1 MLVRS
6 LSGAFAGVPRGSVV
20 VAASDVLL
28 SFGDECDE
36 SHDDGD
42 DCERRR
48 RIDFGGADGLVG
60 LAVPAPL
67 STAKN
72 HGVFVL
78 EPQAAG
84 DDDDR
89 RGGWRMSEVRGV
101 LQKPSASEMRGA
113 TAPPARRWEQR
124 RRRRR
129 RRTTVTTTASSALG

>member
-1 MLVRS
+1 MV
-6 LSGAFAGVPRGSVV
+6 
-20 VAASDVLL
+20 ASDVLL
-28 SFGDECDE
+28 SFGDKCDE

-48 RIDFGGADGLVG
+48 WIDFGIADSLVG
-60 LAVPAPL
+60 LMVRAPL

-113 TAPPARRWEQR
+113 TDPPCAFPRPRADGNNDAAAAAAERR
-124 RRRRR
+124 
-129 RRTTVTTTASSALG
+129 

>member
-1 MLVRS
+1 MS
-6 LSGAFAGVPRGSVV
+6 WGSVV

-28 SFGDECDE
+28 SFGDECYE

-48 RIDFGGADGLVG
+48 RIDCERRRRIDFGGADGVVG
-60 LAVPAPL
+60 LAVPTPL

-72 HGVFVL
+72 YGVFVL

-89 RGGWRMSEVRGV
+89 RGGWRMSEVHGV

-113 TAPPARRWEQR
+113 TDPPCAFPRPRADGNKDAAAAAAERQ
-124 RRRRR
+124 
-129 RRTTVTTTASSALG
+129 

>member
-1 MLVRS
+1 M
-6 LSGAFAGVPRGSVV
+6 
-20 VAASDVLL
+20 LL

-60 LAVPAPL
+60 LAVRAPL

-72 HGVFVL
+72 HGVFVQ
-78 EPQAAG
+78 EPQAVG
-84 DDDDR
+84 VDDDR
-89 RGGWRMSEVRGV
+89 HGGWRMSEVRGV

-113 TAPPARRWEQR
+113 TDPPCAFPRTRADGNDDAAAAAAERR
-124 RRRRR
+124 
-129 RRTTVTTTASSALG
+129 